1 MIGALCYWQAC
12 SFWNRLTTRLK
23 RLRQPKYLVGAIVG
37 GAYFYFYFFRFMFAA
52 PPGRQGG
59 PPVSLAADPA
69 LAAGIGT
76 LALFV
81 VVLVAWL
88 FPRERAALNF
98 SEAEI
103 AFLFPAPISRR
114 SLIHYKILR
123 SQTAILFTTILL
135 TLFTGRWRAGGGEF
149 WISLLGYWVILAT
162 LNLHFLGASFVRT
175 WLQDAGVTVW
185 RRRAAVLGLLALA
198 IGAGIF
204 WGGAAMRWPQAEDFS
219 SLAAFVDYERTL
231 LDSGPLPWLLY
242 PFRLVIGPF
251 LAQSAGAF
259 VVALGPALAIMAA
272 HYLWVIRA
280 NVSFEEASVA
290 KAQKLA
296 ARIAAVRAG
305 GGTASVPKK
314 AARDPFR
321 LRPAGPPS
329 VAFLW
334 KNLIAAGQHFTA
346 RMWLILLLSMFFPA
360 VMIALTAR
368 QSPGLMFIG
377 AAALGLLCMS
387 FLMGPQLL
395 RQDLRQ
401 DLPAADVIKVYPLR
415 GWQVVLGEILAPV
428 VILTAIQWLLI
439 VLVVV
444 FFALP
449 ENVFPLPRR
458 LACGLGA
465 VILAPALDFITMLI
479 PNTAAL
485 VFPGWIP
492 MGKEAGQRGLEV
504 MGQALIMM
512 FGQVLVFTLALV
524 PAAAVVAAVVFAGH
538 LLGSWAAA
546 VPVGA
551 LVAAAV
557 LVGEGG
563 AGILL
568 LGKRFERLDV
578 SAELS
583 G

>member
-1 MIGALCYWQAC
+1 MIRALCYWQAC
-12 SFWNRLTTRLK
+12 SFRNRLATRLK
-23 RLRQPKYLVGAIVG
+23 RLRQPRYLVGAIVG
-37 GAYFYFYFFRFMFAA
+37 GAYFYFYFFRFMFAGA
-52 PPGRQGG
+52 TGRHGAAQ
-59 PPVSLAADPA
+59 VSLAADPA
-69 LAAGIGT
+69 LAQGIGT

-81 VVLVAWL
+81 IVLAAWL
-88 FPRERAALNF
+88 FPRERGALNF

-114 SLIHYKILR
+114 GLIHYKLLR
-123 SQTAILFTTILL
+123 SQTAILFTTLLL
-135 TLFTGRWRAGGGEF
+135 TVFTGRWRAAGGSF

-185 RRRAAVLGLLALA
+185 RRRAAVLGAVALA
-198 IGAGIF
+198 VGAGIF
-204 WGGAAMRWPQAEDFS
+204 WGGASVRWPQAEDFTS
-219 SLAAFVDYERTL
+219 VAAFVDYERTL
-231 LDSGPLPWLLY
+231 LGSGPLPWLLY
-242 PFRLVIGPF
+242 PFQLMIGPF
-251 LAQSAGAF
+251 LARSAGAF
-259 VVALGPALAIMAA
+259 LVALGPALVIMGV

-290 KAQKLA
+290 QAQKLA
-296 ARIAAVRAG
+296 VRIAAIRAG

-321 LRPAGPPS
+321 LHSAGPPS

-334 KNLIAAGQHFTA
+334 KNLTAAGQHFTA
-346 RMWLILLLSMFFPA
+346 RMWLILSMSMLFPA
-360 VMIALTAR
+360 VMIAVTAR
-368 QSPGLMFIG
+368 KSPGLMIIG
-377 AAALGLLCMS
+377 VASLGLLCMS

-401 DLPAADVIKVYPLR
+401 DLPAADILKLYPLR

-428 VILTAIQWLLI
+428 AILTAVQWLLI
-439 VLVVV
+439 VLAVV

-465 VILAPALDFITMLI
+465 AILAPALDFITMLI
-479 PNTAAL
+479 PNTAVL
-485 VFPGWIP
+485 LFPGWMP
-492 MGKEAGQRGLEV
+492 MGKESGPRGIEAT
-504 MGQALIMM
+504 GQALIMV

-524 PAAAVVAAVVFAGH
+524 PAAALGAAVVFVGH

-551 LVAAAV
+551 LVSAAV
-557 LVGEGG
+557 LLGEGG

-578 SAELS
+578 SAELN

>member
-1 MIGALCYWQAC
+1 
-12 SFWNRLTTRLK
+12 
-23 RLRQPKYLVGAIVG
+23 
-37 GAYFYFYFFRFMFAA
+37 
-52 PPGRQGG
+52 
-59 PPVSLAADPA
+59 
-69 LAAGIGT
+69 
-76 LALFV
+76 
-81 VVLVAWL
+81 
-88 FPRERAALNF
+88 
-98 SEAEI
+98 
-103 AFLFPAPISRR
+103 
-114 SLIHYKILR
+114 
-123 SQTAILFTTILL
+123 
-135 TLFTGRWRAGGGEF
+135 
-149 WISLLGYWVILAT
+149 
-162 LNLHFLGASFVRT
+162 
-175 WLQDAGVTVW
+175 
-185 RRRAAVLGLLALA
+185 
-198 IGAGIF
+198 
-204 WGGAAMRWPQAEDFS
+204 
-219 SLAAFVDYERTL
+219 
-231 LDSGPLPWLLY
+231 
-242 PFRLVIGPF
+242 
-251 LAQSAGAF
+251 
-259 VVALGPALAIMAA
+259 
-272 HYLWVIRA
+272 
-280 NVSFEEASVA
+280 
-290 KAQKLA
+290 
-296 ARIAAVRAG
+296 
-305 GGTASVPKK
+305 
-314 AARDPFR
+314 
-321 LRPAGPPS
+321 
-329 VAFLW
+329 
-334 KNLIAAGQHFTA
+334 
-346 RMWLILLLSMFFPA
+346 
-360 VMIALTAR
+360 
-368 QSPGLMFIG
+368 LMFIG
-377 AAALGLLCMS
+377 AAAFGLLCMS